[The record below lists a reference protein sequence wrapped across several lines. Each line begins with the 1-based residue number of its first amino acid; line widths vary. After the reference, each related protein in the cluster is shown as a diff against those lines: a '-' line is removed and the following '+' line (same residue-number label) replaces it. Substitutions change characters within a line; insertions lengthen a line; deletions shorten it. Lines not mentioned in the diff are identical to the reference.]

1 MSQPLTAAERNVAT
15 RRSLGSTG
23 AALILYLLPLPLLG
37 KGFFYELMWHGRFGG
52 FALSLA
58 LFALFMFGAEVTRRG
73 IVRTWDFHNRKVAL
87 AGGAPLKAV
96 GAGIVGTATFLTAW
110 LAAGES
116 VPTSIAIALGALLG
130 LFLTYGLD
138 ARGAKG
144 VAADS
149 GVSVEEVQAA
159 LAEARGRIGAI
170 EEAAKRLTGGM
181 AYDLR
186 QKIRDV
192 VAAASKVLHVIEED
206 PRDLRRARKFLNVYL
221 DGAKTVTEN
230 YASTAAKAPSPEM
243 EAKFRAVLD
252 DLKKTCDEQY
262 QKLLENDTLDL
273 DAQIEVLKIRL
284 TKEGLS

>member
-1 MSQPLTAAERNVAT
+1 MSQPLTAAERNAAA

-37 KGFFYELMWHGRFGG
+37 KAFYELVLQGRFGG
-52 FALSLA
+52 FALSLG
-58 LFALFMFGAEVTRRG
+58 LFALFIFGAEVARRG
-73 IVRTWDFHNRKVAL
+73 IARAWDFKRRKVAL

-96 GAGIVGTATFLTAW
+96 GAGIIGVATFLTAW
-110 LAAGES
+110 LAAAQT
-116 VPTSIAIALGALLG
+116 VPAAVAIALGALLG
-130 LFLTYGLD
+130 FFLTYGLD

-144 VAADS
+144 VAADA
-149 GVSVEEVQAA
+149 GVTVEEVQSA

-170 EEAAKRLTGGM
+170 EEAAKRLTGST
-181 AYDLR
+181 AYELR

-192 VAAASKVLHVIEED
+192 VGAASKVLHMIEDD
-206 PRDLRRARKFLNVYL
+206 PRDLRRARKFLHVYL
-221 DGAKTVTEN
+221 DGARTVTEN
-230 YASTAAKAPSPEM
+230 YASAAAKAASPEM

-252 DLKKTCDEQY
+252 ELKRTCEEQY
-262 QKLLENDTLDL
+262 QRLLENDTLDL